1 MAAGGQLP
9 PDWKLVPFVD
19 LLESPKSIAVG
30 VMYPGD
36 HVHDGI
42 PLVRVGDVHEGG
54 VIAEPQMRVS
64 AQVHHEY
71 RRTELRGDELL
82 ITLVGKPGACVIARP
97 QMRGWN
103 VARALAVVRLR
114 SPSLRPYLKAV
125 LESSVMKSI
134 ILGMLNTTVQPTL
147 NLKEI
152 KSLPV
157 PLPAD
162 EKIAGLIGGVSE
174 LFNRRI
180 DLLRQTNTILESI
193 AQALFKSWFIDFDP
207 VRAKQA
213 GREPEGMDAATA
225 ALFPAEFQESALGL
239 IPKGWTEGVLGN
251 VCTNP
256 RSQAKPGQMPSDTPY
271 VGLEHMPR
279 RRIALDEAGTAEGLE
294 SGKFWFER
302 NDVLFGKLRPYFHKV
317 ALAPCRGIC
326 STDILV
332 IRPLQ
337 NHYLGFVTMHAFSD
351 ELIAHT
357 TLLSNGARMP
367 RTSWH
372 DIEAYKVVLPD
383 AAIVEAFDCVSR
395 PLFERIYSNIEAART
410 LAKLRDTL
418 LPRLIS
424 GKLRLPEA
432 QEQLEEALA

>member
-1 MAAGGQLP
+1 MRLGDLVTLVRGNTYKSALLGQPGPVLLGLASIQRNGGFRGDSLKTYGGESAE
-9 PDWKLVPFVD
+9 KLLMRPGDIYVSLKDVTQSGD
-19 LLESPKSIAVG
+19 LLGSVARVPRSVALGRLTQDTVKLQYSERN
-30 VMYPGD
+30 YPAD
-36 HVHDGI
+36 LLYWVLKA
-42 PLVRVGDVHEGG
+42 P
-54 VIAEPQMRVS
+54 
-64 AQVHHEY
+64 EY
-71 RRTELRGDELL
+71 RAYCRE
-82 ITLVGKPGACVIARP
+82 
-97 QMRGWN
+97 
-103 VARALAVVRLR
+103 RAIGTTNLSLSREDFLAF
-114 SPSLRPYLKAV
+114 
-125 LESSVMKSI
+125 E
-134 ILGMLNTTVQPTL
+134 
-147 NLKEI
+147 
-152 KSLPV
+152 
-157 PLPAD
+157 LPAPT
-162 EKIAGLIGGVSE
+162 ATRRE
-174 LFNRRI
+174 LVATLETIEHRI
-180 DLLRQTNTILESI
+180 DLLRQTNTTLESI
-193 AQALFKSWFIDFDP
+193 AQALFKSWFIEFDP

-213 GREPEGMDAATA
+213 GREPEGIDAATA

-302 NDVLFGKLRPYFHKV
+302 NDILFGKLRPYFHKV

-337 NHYLGFVTMHAFSD
+337 DHYLGFVTMHAFSD

-372 DIEAYKVVLPD
+372 DIEAFKVVLPD
-383 AAIVEAFDCVSR
+383 AAIVEAFGRVSR

-410 LAKLRDTL
+410 LAKLRDAL

-432 QEQLEEALA
+432 QEQLEDALA